1 VHVHTRFKVGTRILP
16 TGYKGTETKNQKT
29 VKYRGFRA
37 RRSHRSRH
45 SSEHR
50 TTHGLFTSTVQL
62 LYSRVD
68 VSYVH
73 MRTPTWAWSC
83 SWASMAE
90 RARSRISLPDQ
101 RCWHIGTERDS
112 EDTPAKGDGAVAA
125 STHVVRARSG
135 MQAKRIMRRAAR
147 CDGSRWPRG
156 GVGVR
161 GGYLQ

>member
-1 VHVHTRFKVGTRILP
+1 MHYNTEYGKACTATGSTGTA
-16 TGYKGTETKNQKT
+16 YGTETKNQRK
-29 VKYRGFRA
+29 KQRA
-37 RRSHRSRH
+37 RRSHRVTSRAH
-45 SSEHR
+45 YTR
-50 TTHGLFTSTVQL
+50 LIY
-62 LYSRVD
+62 LYSTAAVLSRGRFIR
-68 VSYVH
+68 SHAYTH
-73 MRTPTWAWSC
+73 MGMVTC

-90 RARSRISLPDQ
+90 RAGARSRISLPDQ